1 MISERRWTFKRTST
15 ETIRSGRLRMAY
27 TADSIPKDHGE
38 FSGGGGL
45 IDAELR
51 KDRVLTPDEL
61 RMEIMFTNPDPP
73 GSAALGGYAGPL
85 TLNDREAEEAFA
97 KRSKAIEL
105 ENDPETVPLPRIQ
118 GLPVEAE

>member
-1 MISERRWTFKRTST
+1 
-15 ETIRSGRLRMAY
+15 MAY
-27 TADSIPKDHGE
+27 TASSIPKDHGE

-45 IDAELR
+45 IDPELR
-51 KDRVLTPDEL
+51 KDRVALTNDDL

-73 GSAALGGYAGPL
+73 GAAALGGYAGPL
-85 TLNDREAEEAFA
+85 SLSDTEAEQAFA
-97 KRSKAIEL
+97 RRRKEIEQ